1 MDKKEIKDIWE
12 KFKTDIVYNNRYF
25 SGFKIMEILKNMKHI
40 DLKEKENIKYYYR
53 ARIGSFSKME
63 DGAMYAPPSK
73 LTISGRCNPVG
84 IPYLYL
90 SNSKETAINETKPSI
105 GETLT
110 LASFEVDVSN
120 IFSFVED
127 DNFIIDE
134 SLNDDIKYLMT
145 LISEDLRK
153 VITKDDKLSYIP
165 LQFVSEYI
173 KNLGYDG
180 FVYSS
185 TVGNGENLVMFN
197 WKEKCR
203 IINKEEVVITE
214 IKIGSE
220 IVKN

>member
-12 KFKTDIVYNNRYF
+12 KFKIDIVYNNRYF
-25 SGFKIMEILKNMKHI
+25 SGIQIMEILSKFKHVRPH
-40 DLKEKENIKYYYR
+40 DKEIIKEFYR
-53 ARIGSFSKME
+53 ARIGSFSKSE

-90 SNSKETAINETKPSI
+90 SNTKETAVNETKPSI

-110 LASFEVDVSN
+110 LATFKVDVSN
-120 IFSFVED
+120 IFSFIYD
-127 DNFIIDE
+127 DNFWIDD
-134 SLNDDIKYLMT
+134 SLDECVKYLME
-145 LISEDLRK
+145 LISKDLEK

-165 LQFVSEYI
+165 LQFISEFI

-185 TVGNGENLVMFN
+185 TVGKGENLVMFN
-197 WKEKCR
+197 WKEKTK
-203 IINKEEVVITE
+203 IINKEEVTIKE
-214 IKIGSE
+214 IDIKF
-220 IVKN
+220 